1 MATRDEITSIAS
13 TVKDSLLDSWS
24 EGGCFTD
31 EDKMRNKGMMSEAIG
46 LTSMLL
52 IGVSF
57 DDEPSFWNDSDK
69 AKYSEI
75 VANCVDYLY
84 SEVSNKGFTAEP
96 LVTAKASSLLFK
108 I

>member
-1 MATRDEITSIAS
+1 MATRDEITSIAC

-24 EGGCFTD
+24 EGSCFTD

-57 DDEPSFWNDSDK
+57 DDEPSFWNDGDK
-69 AKYSEI
+69 EKYS
-75 VANCVDYLY
+75 
-84 SEVSNKGFTAEP
+84 
-96 LVTAKASSLLFK
+96 K